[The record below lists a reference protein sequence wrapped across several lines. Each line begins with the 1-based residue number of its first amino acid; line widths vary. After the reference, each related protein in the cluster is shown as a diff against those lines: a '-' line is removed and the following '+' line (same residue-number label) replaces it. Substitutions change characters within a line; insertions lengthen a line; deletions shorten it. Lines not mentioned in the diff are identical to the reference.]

1 MKYLSNS
8 NGFVLV
14 EVVFLTLI
22 VSFTAML
29 IVRGY
34 KTTVLSNQNSA
45 LRTAALN
52 VAQAQIAEI
61 ESRIYRDDNKEL
73 PISFD
78 LLDENFLIYE
88 DFFGIKGKVKFIV
101 NTTCTTLSDTPQ
113 IKGYSINIKVY
124 WQINNSNIDN
134 NIYEEINK
142 NIWFKVESINEVTQN
157 QN

>member
-1 MKYLSNS
+1 MKHLNNS

-22 VSFTAML
+22 VSLTAML

-34 KTTVLSNQNSA
+34 KTAILSNQNSA

-61 ESRIYRDDNKEL
+61 ESSIYSDENKEL
-73 PISFD
+73 PASFN
-78 LLDENFLIYE
+78 LLGDDFLIYE

-101 NTTCTTLSDTPQ
+101 DTTSETLSDTSQ
-113 IKGYSINIKVY
+113 IKGYRIKVKVY
-124 WQINNSNIDN
+124 WQINNSNIDY
-134 NIYEEINK
+134 NIYEEVNK
-142 NIWFKVESINEVTQN
+142 DIWFNIKTN
-157 QN
+157 